1 LADRACYTLH
11 NSPDGKFISC
21 IAEGDKIAVLSAEN
35 GLVVKTFEP
44 VQFPYFNI
52 GAKWSPDG
60 QSLIYIARRKN
71 FSNLWRQPINGG
83 EPQPLTDF
91 TSGELHNFTSSADG
105 LRLYVARG
113 FQVRDVILI
122 KNFK

>member
-1 LADRACYTLH
+1 MTCYTPH
-11 NSPDGKFISC
+11 YSPDGKFISC

-35 GLVVKTFEP
+35 SSVIKNFEP

-52 GAKWSPDG
+52 RAKWSPDG
-60 QSLIYIARRKN
+60 QSLIYIARRKD

-91 TSGELHNFTSSADG
+91 TSGELHNFTFSTDSS
-105 LRLYVARG
+105 RLYIARG